1 MKIEEAKKQWE
12 KLPNRVKSILLGT
25 VYGKTTVKNDK
36 ILIEES
42 RKQAEYLKWKREA
55 IKAWIP
61 AEKETEKGYESQALP
76 SLIYLNQLTHKRG
89 IKTVK
94 RSTLNQMTALSLAVW
109 WQDAGSLVSK
119 GRQGIIRTEEYTE
132 REVKKIVTYMEVE
145 WGIGMKAYKGQ
156 TTEQWR
162 VTFKTL
168 GELEKFIRLIMPY
181 VEVKTMLYKIMIKY
195 TEAERQ
201 QRWTSEILERTKF
214 TREEV
219 ERVSTERTKET
230 RNEGREERKE
240 EREEEVSTEDDIVHS
255 KEELKKREQEKLKT
269 RRTLVI
275 PAVND
280 ETKMRKCQR

>member
-1 MKIEEAKKQWE
+1 
-12 KLPNRVKSILLGT
+12 
-25 VYGKTTVKNDK
+25 
-36 ILIEES
+36 
-42 RKQAEYLKWKREA
+42 
-55 IKAWIP
+55 
-61 AEKETEKGYESQALP
+61 
-76 SLIYLNQLTHKRG
+76 
-89 IKTVK
+89 
-94 RSTLNQMTALSLAVW
+94 
-109 WQDAGSLVSK
+109 
-119 GRQGIIRTEEYTE
+119 
-132 REVKKIVTYMEVE
+132 
-145 WGIGMKAYKGQ
+145 MKAYKGQ
-156 TTEQWR
+156 TTEEWR

-230 RNEGREERKE
+230 RNEGREERNE
-240 EREEEVSTEDDIVHS
+240 GREEEVSTEDDIVHS
-255 KEELKKREQEKLKT
+255 KEEELKKKKREQEKLKT